1 MPVKAACAMIYN
13 INWSINQ
20 YQETR
25 VILKQY
31 KFLLPIKNDIDVHK
45 KTLIPPNSVTET
57 STPCEFLTMIKQT
70 VSALIDLNTLEAMTS
85 RNYYKLDSKFGLNES
100 GLHQI
105 QKQSAE
111 NADDREEPANYIG
124 AFWSPLEFK
133 VNGNVLW
140 TNPRPN
146 SCT

>member
-1 MPVKAACAMIYN
+1 MPI
-13 INWSINQ
+13 
-20 YQETR
+20 R
-25 VILKQY
+25 
-31 KFLLPIKNDIDVHK
+31 NDIDVHK

-105 QKQSAE
+105 QKQSVE